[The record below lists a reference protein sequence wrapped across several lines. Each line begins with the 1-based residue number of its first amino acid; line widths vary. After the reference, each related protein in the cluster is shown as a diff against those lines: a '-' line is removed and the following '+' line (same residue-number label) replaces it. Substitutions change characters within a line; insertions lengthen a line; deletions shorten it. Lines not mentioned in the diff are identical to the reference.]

1 MTIVSGSPEE
11 TAAAGERLARTL
23 RPGDVVGL
31 RGELGAGKTCFVQG
45 VARGLGVRGRVS
57 SPTFTLINEHAGT
70 WPVHHVDAY
79 RLEGPAEAAGL
90 GLEELLDGDGVTLVE
105 WSERLG
111 PHLPP
116 RTIDVHLAGVG
127 DEPRL
132 VTVTRPDPR

>member
-1 MTIVSGSPEE
+1 MTIVSGSPGE

-45 VARGLGVRGRVS
+45 VARGLGVSGRVS
-57 SPTFTLINEHAGT
+57 SPTFTLINEYAGR
-70 WPVHHVDAY
+70 WAVHHVDAY
-79 RLEGPAEAAGL
+79 RLEGPAAADGL
-90 GLEELLDGDGVTLVE
+90 GLDEVVDGDGVTLVE
-105 WSERLG
+105 WPERLG
-111 PHLPP
+111 TDLPP

-132 VTVTRPDPR
+132 ITVTRPR